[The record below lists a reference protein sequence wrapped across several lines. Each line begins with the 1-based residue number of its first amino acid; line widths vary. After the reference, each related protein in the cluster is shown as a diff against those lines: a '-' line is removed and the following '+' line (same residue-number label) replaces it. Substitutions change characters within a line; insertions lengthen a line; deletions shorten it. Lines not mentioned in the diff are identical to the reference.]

1 MVTKEKIDALFNQ
14 LNDLKCQ
21 TQKQVEEARVRFLGR
36 KGEITALFEEFRN
49 VDKDMKTA
57 YLVVKLAGR
66 YLQLRAFLPQGEDE
80 RP

>member
-49 VDKDMKTA
+49 GPVRG
-57 YLVVKLAGR
+57 VPQRGQR
-66 YLQLRAFLPQGEDE
+66 YEKGV
-80 RP
+80 RPGPE

>member
-36 KGEITALFEEFRN
+36 KGEITALFE
-49 VDKDMKTA
+49 
-57 YLVVKLAGR
+57 
-66 YLQLRAFLPQGEDE
+66 
-80 RP
+80 